1 MSERRFKGRGT
12 RSADD
17 QMDVDDDG
25 KSYDRLGN
33 DKPSDAP
40 TPQKSIEGFAA
51 LLLSEVDLTSVNRV
65 DNIYH
70 RRA

>member
-12 RSADD
+12 RSADG
-17 QMDVDDDG
+17 QMEVDDDG

-40 TPQKSIEGFAA
+40 TPQKSIEG
-51 LLLSEVDLTSVNRV
+51 LID
-65 DNIYH
+65 
-70 RRA
+70 